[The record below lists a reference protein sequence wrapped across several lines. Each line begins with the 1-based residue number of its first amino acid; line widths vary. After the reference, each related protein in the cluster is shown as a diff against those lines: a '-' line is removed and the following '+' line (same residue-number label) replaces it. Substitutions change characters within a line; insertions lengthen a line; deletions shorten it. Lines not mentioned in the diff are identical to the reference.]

1 MKIHCTQW
9 LTALTVAALVM
20 GPGLVK
26 AQIHDQDCISFN
38 TDRLELEQSD
48 GDFILVDGGHRIRN
62 LGSSRRQANKALR
75 IFRHYE
81 IDRHC
86 FVGRPNPSLYYL
98 LADGEAP
105 AGEFDRE
112 DCNRFDPGNIRVRRI
127 DGTWR
132 LVDGRRSLFNFGN
145 NRNEAREA
153 LAIIS
158 HHGFNYSCFVG
169 RPGPVLTYMRVAET
183 ETETETETAS
193 SGPRRSIPQIDS
205 LARERPR
212 TSGAGFRESLAEK
225 MQPPEQDCVS
235 FNPDNTR
242 ARQVNGRWKVT
253 DGGHQLLDFDQQG
266 RPARLALTLIRHY
279 GMDQSCFV
287 GRPGAPM
294 RYFLVDGNAPRGEH
308 KREDCAAFDND
319 QVEAAR
325 VRGKWRVVAGDRWL
339 LNFENDRDDARKAA
353 EIIQY
358 YGFTHNCFVGR
369 PDPDMQYFR
378 R

>member
-1 MKIHCTQW
+1 MKVHWIQIPTV
-9 LTALTVAALVM
+9 LTAAALFLAS
-20 GPGLVK
+20 GLAG
-26 AQIHDQDCISFN
+26 AQSPEEDCVSFN
-38 TDRLELEQSD
+38 TDQLELERSG

-62 LGSSRRQANKALR
+62 LGSSRRMANKALR
-75 IFRHYE
+75 IFRHYD

-86 FVGRPNPSLYYL
+86 FVGRPDPSLSYL
-98 LADGEAP
+98 LAGGSPP

-112 DCNRFDPGNIRVRRI
+112 DCNRFDPDNVRLRNIRGSWRI
-127 DGTWR
+127 
-132 LVDGRRSLFNFGN
+132 VDGRHSLFSFGDS
-145 NRNEAREA
+145 RSEARQA
-153 LAIIS
+153 LAIIRQ
-158 HHGFNYSCFVG
+158 HGFNHSCFVG
-169 RPGPVLTYMRVAET
+169 RPGPVLTYMRVE
-183 ETETETETAS
+183 ETETAS

-205 LARERPR
+205 LAGEIQPS
-212 TSGAGFRESLAEK
+212 SGQSFRESLADK

-242 ARQVNGRWKVT
+242 AREVNGRWKVT
-253 DGGHQLLDFDQQG
+253 DGGHWLLDFDQEG
-266 RPARLALTLIRHY
+266 RQARLALTLIRHY

-294 RYFLVDGNAPRGEH
+294 RYFLIDGKAPRGAH
-308 KREDCAAFDND
+308 KWEDCAAFDND

-339 LNFENDRDDARKAA
+339 LNFENDRDAARKAA